1 MDETEQDTVTR
12 ARLGQEDALREIIEK
27 HDHLVAATVA
37 GFLGTG
43 PEVDDIGQETF
54 VHFFRALPRFR
65 GESQI
70 GTYIT
75 RIAINLSLNELK
87 RRKRYARF
95 AAENIAGTGG
105 AAQNRRDQENTSDIK
120 RMVREGLQRLQPKF
134 KSVVVLRLINGYSTR
149 ETARILGLSHGT
161 VLSRLARGQA
171 KLKHII
177 EDMVDQK
184 PQKRGEKDG

>member
-1 MDETEQDTVTR
+1 MDETEQEMVMR

-27 HDHLVAATVA
+27 HEHQVAATVA
-37 GFLGTG
+37 GILGSG

-54 VHFFRALPRFR
+54 VQFFRALPRFR

-87 RRKRYARF
+87 RRKRYVQLAG
-95 AAENIAGTGG
+95 ENIAGNGG
-105 AAQNRRDQENTSDIK
+105 TAQNRRDQESASDIK
-120 RMVREGLQRLQPKF
+120 RMVREGLQQLQPEF
-134 KSVVVLRLINGYSTR
+134 KSVIVLRLINGYSTR
-149 ETARILGLSHGT
+149 ETAHILGLAHGT
-161 VLSRLARGQA
+161 VFSRLARGQA

-177 EDMVDQK
+177 EEMIDQES
-184 PQKRGEKDG
+184 QRRGEKDG